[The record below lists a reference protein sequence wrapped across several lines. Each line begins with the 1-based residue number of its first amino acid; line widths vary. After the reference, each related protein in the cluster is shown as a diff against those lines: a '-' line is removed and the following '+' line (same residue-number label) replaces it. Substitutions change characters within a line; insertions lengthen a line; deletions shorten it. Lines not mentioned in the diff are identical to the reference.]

1 MTSTPIEEISD
12 EMLRDLLTT
21 EQITPQRYMEELE
34 RRKSMATTKK
44 IEDGGPAFPEK
55 RISHFIAGANGE
67 ASAAFENVG
76 GMSLRDWFAGKVL
89 ASVDWSERNIASF
102 SDEDLQK
109 MAGQIYRIS
118 DAMISVKGG
127 K

>member
-1 MTSTPIEEISD
+1 M
-12 EMLRDLLTT
+12 
-21 EQITPQRYMEELE
+21 
-34 RRKSMATTKK
+34 TKK
-44 IEDGGPAFPEK
+44 IEDGGLAYPGK
-55 RISHFIAGANGE
+55 RWQQ
-67 ASAAFENVG
+67 VG
-76 GMSLRDWFAGKVL
+76 TVADHGFSDDDSPTYDYVDHPGMSLRDHFAGKVL
-89 ASVDWSERNIASF
+89 ASVDWSGRDVASF